1 VKKKEKT
8 YSGMEILF
16 LGDSLI
22 EYFDW
27 QERFPGHAVS
37 NQGISGEPV
46 EGLLSRLPGIIR
58 KHPSADLIFIM
69 TGINNIAM
77 GDLDILDTYRAIL
90 GKLKTAYPDAG
101 ICVNSLLP
109 AIVDFI
115 PDDSIQRINSSLK
128 KVAGESGDEYL
139 NVYSLFVDEKGH
151 PIKDYLLDDGVHLS
165 DRGYAVWSGTFEPII
180 KKITLETGG
189 G

>member
-1 VKKKEKT
+1 
-8 YSGMEILF
+8 MEILF

-27 QERFPGHAVS
+27 QERFPGHRITNLGMA
-37 NQGISGEPV
+37 GEPV
-46 EGLLSRLPGIIR
+46 EGLSSRLEGIIR

-69 TGINNIAM
+69 TGINNVAM
-77 GDLDILDTYRAIL
+77 EDLDILDTYREIL

-109 AIVDFI
+109 ALVDFI

-128 KVAGESGDEYL
+128 KVAGESGGEYL

-151 PIKDYLLDDGVHLS
+151 PIKAYLLDDGVHLS
-165 DRGYAVWSGTFEPII
+165 DRGYAIWSRALENII
-180 KKITLETGG
+180 NP
-189 G
+189 